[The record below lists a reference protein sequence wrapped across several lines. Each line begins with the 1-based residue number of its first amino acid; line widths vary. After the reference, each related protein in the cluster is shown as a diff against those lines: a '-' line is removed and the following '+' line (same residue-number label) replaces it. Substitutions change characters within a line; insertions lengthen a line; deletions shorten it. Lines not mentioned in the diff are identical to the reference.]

1 MFNSYISCRYITKE
15 ELEQALQEQK
25 LYDAEEF
32 KEVISEADADNVRK
46 KISVDSVHAVSQIHT
61 VTYTTM
67 DGKCIEIN

>member
-46 KISVDSVHAVSQIHT
+46 NDYVDSVHT
-61 VTYTTM
+61 VTYIT
-67 DGKCIEIN
+67 INNGW